1 MKPRPHGE
9 ELSEHTASKPA
20 MLYFVKVK
28 AVVALGDDVKEAG
41 PGMFI
46 HMQPGLKRSIKAKT
60 PVFMPLVLLK

>member
-1 MKPRPHGE
+1 
-9 ELSEHTASKPA
+9 

-46 HMQPGLKRSIKAKT
+46 HMQPGLKRFIKAKT